1 VVIPEAALEPV
12 SRTTTLT
19 EPFELEVRSRRMRAV
34 ASDPGLAAHF
44 AGSVEEPVLSAH
56 RLLADLAVL
65 YLDRPGRPRASVVVP
80 PPQWVPEGTFVA
92 AVLSGL
98 ASSPIL
104 EGSTLSAVFDRV
116 PPATTGRGPLVRRMA
131 AGTDPVGG
139 LPGATIRSLRRRL
152 DAFNTILEP
161 ANPLYDRMERTLLAA
176 QSSALRPRQRTA
188 YLDGVRNQ
196 VDEEIRG
203 LRMPSD
209 RTITLTAREGE
220 LPVTIRH
227 TSGYPV
233 RVVLRLESDS
243 LLFPGGDRRVIELAR
258 PNATE
263 RFKVRAR
270 ASGSFPLRVR
280 LESPDGELVLAESRF
295 TVRSTAASGVG
306 IALSAG
312 AALFLLVWWAR
323 HVHSR
328 QRSKRLVPS

>member
-1 VVIPEAALEPV
+1 
-12 SRTTTLT
+12 
-19 EPFELEVRSRRMRAV
+19 MRAV
-34 ASDPGLAAHF
+34 AADPGLAAHL
-44 AGSVEEPVLSAH
+44 ALDEPVLAAH

-65 YLDRPGRPRASVVVP
+65 YLDRPGRARASVVVP
-80 PPQWVPEGTFVA
+80 PPGWVPDGTLVG

-98 ASSPIL
+98 ANSPIL
-104 EGSTLSAVFDRV
+104 EGATLDTVFDRV
-116 PPATTGRGPLVRRMA
+116 PPASSGRAPLVRRIA
-131 AGTDPVGG
+131 PGSDPVAE
-139 LPGATIRSLRRRL
+139 LPGSTIRSLRRRL

-161 ANPLYDRMERTLLAA
+161 ANPLYDRIERTLLAA
-176 QSSALRPRQRTA
+176 QSSSLRPRQRTT
-188 YLDGVRNQ
+188 YLQGVRSQ
-196 VDEEIRG
+196 VDREIG
-203 LRMPSD
+203 ALRMPSD

-227 TSGYPV
+227 ASPYPV
-233 RVVLRLESDS
+233 RVVLRVDSDS
-243 LLFPGGDRRVIELAR
+243 LLFPDGDRRLIELAR

-270 ASGSFPLRVR
+270 ASGSFPLRVT

-306 IALSAG
+306 IGLSVG

-328 QRSKRLVPS
+328 QRSKRLIPT